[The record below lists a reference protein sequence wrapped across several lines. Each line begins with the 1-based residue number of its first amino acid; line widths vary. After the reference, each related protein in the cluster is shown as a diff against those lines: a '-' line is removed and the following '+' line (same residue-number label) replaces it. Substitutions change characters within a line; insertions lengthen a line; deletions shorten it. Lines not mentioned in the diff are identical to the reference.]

1 MRRRQFLQTAGA
13 TLSGL
18 GLSSCGWT
26 LASVSD
32 EPIPTGDRDTL
43 YIYTWAGYTD
53 DNLLAR
59 FKAETGYRA
68 IADVFDSNEAMLARI
83 QASGGGGYSILYPSD
98 YMVQKM
104 KALGMLSPLE
114 RSRLVGK
121 ERLFER
127 FRNPQYDPGNRYSI
141 PVSWGTTGLIYNR
154 QKLAEA
160 PQDWDYL
167 WKNQDKITKRF
178 TLLNDVR
185 EVLGAILKF
194 QGHSYNA
201 IDSEEIRQA
210 YEQLQRLKPAIA
222 SFTSDAWRNQ
232 ILSGDLWLAMCY
244 SADANEV
251 MRESDDLRYLL
262 PLSGSCVSTDALVIP
277 RTAPNPDAAYAWI
290 NFMLQP
296 DVAAQICKRLSFATP
311 NELAFKQL
319 PETLQQN
326 TSLFPPDPAIGRCE
340 EISPVGDDV
349 GAVYDR
355 YWTLLTSS

>member
-1 MRRRQFLQTAGA
+1 MRRRQFLQTAGV
-13 TLSGL
+13 TLSGF

-32 EPIPTGDRDTL
+32 APVTPDSTDTL

-53 DNLLAR
+53 NDLLAR
-59 FKAETGYRA
+59 FKAETGYTA
-68 IADVFDSNEAMLARI
+68 IADVFDSNEAMLARL

-104 KALGMLSPLE
+104 KALGMLLPLE
-114 RSRLVGK
+114 RSRIVGL
-121 ERLFER
+121 ERLFAR
-127 FRNPQYDPGNRYSI
+127 FQNPQYDPENRYSI

-154 QKLAEA
+154 KKLAEI

-167 WKNQDKITKRF
+167 WENKDKLAKRF

-185 EVLGAILKF
+185 EVMGAVLKSLGY
-194 QGHSYNA
+194 SYNA
-201 IDSEEIRQA
+201 TDRDRLRQA
-210 YEQLQRLKPAIA
+210 YEKLQNLKPAIA

-232 ILSGDLWLAMCY
+232 ILTGDLWLAMCY

-251 MRESDDLRYLL
+251 MRESDDLAYVL
-262 PLSGSCVSTDALVIP
+262 PLSGSCVATDALVIP
-277 RTAPNPDAAYAWI
+277 RTAPNPEGAYAWI

-296 DVAAQICKRLSFATP
+296 DVAAQICQRLSFATP
-311 NELAFKQL
+311 NALAFEQL
-319 PETLQQN
+319 PETLQHN

-340 EISPVGDDV
+340 EIAPVSDEIGE
-349 GAVYDR
+349 VYDR